1 MPEVDGGFPLTRG
14 IDSTANGLDITVD
27 HGEQGIIMRL
37 HGHINIDSSP
47 TLRDQ
52 LLALLRSQSAG
63 AVMVDL
69 TDVPYIDSSGLAT
82 LIEGLKIAHNR
93 RIRLCLQGLQGRL
106 LHLFQVTGVLTLFD
120 ASGCISDSS
129 SSKVV

>member
-14 IDSTANGLDITVD
+14 MDSTANGLDITVD

-37 HGHINIDSSP
+37 HGHVNIDSSP

-52 LLALLRSQSAG
+52 LLALLRSQSAV

-69 TDVPYIDSSGLAT
+69 ADVPYIDSSGLAT
-82 LIEGLKIAHNR
+82 LIEGLKIAHTR
-93 RIRLCLQGLQGRL
+93 RTRLCLQGLQGRL